1 MCVRTS
7 PGHTQKV
14 CVLYLISAKKTHTER
29 ENPRLSELWWLCV
42 RTHLKIYIP
51 TQTKIAFGWLIPN
64 PNNIY
69 IHPSLVLPSACT
81 TLTKKKARRRESGA
95 LANLTVRP
103 YTKLE
108 VNRNY
113 RCLMEMG
120 GQPVS
125 EGNDALLKD
134 LFIRGV
140 FTRQMP
146 GNESIS
152 MPSLSSGGR
161 CLNTPVFVV

>member
-1 MCVRTS
+1 
-7 PGHTQKV
+7 
-14 CVLYLISAKKTHTER
+14 
-29 ENPRLSELWWLCV
+29 
-42 RTHLKIYIP
+42 
-51 TQTKIAFGWLIPN
+51 
-64 PNNIY
+64 
-69 IHPSLVLPSACT
+69 
-81 TLTKKKARRRESGA
+81 
-95 LANLTVRP
+95 
-103 YTKLE
+103 
-108 VNRNY
+108 
-113 RCLMEMG
+113 METG